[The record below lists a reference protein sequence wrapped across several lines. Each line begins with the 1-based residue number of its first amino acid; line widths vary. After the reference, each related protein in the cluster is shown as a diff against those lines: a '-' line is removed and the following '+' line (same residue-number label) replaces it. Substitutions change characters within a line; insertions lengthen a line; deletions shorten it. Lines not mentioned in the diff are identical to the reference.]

1 MYESIKRLYEA
12 GRLSEAGVKAA
23 AAKGWITPQQA
34 AVLIG
39 SESGGG

>member
-34 AVLIG
+34 AEIM
-39 SESGGG
+39 SRE